1 VATRRRKVSMVDN
14 NRTRTDEKRLRKTLG
29 RSLVME
35 DKPEITLYIGDDNL
49 DVHAIISQ
57 ILSNIPEKLLQVEK
71 LPTDETTK
79 RTLLTEMRMMRTEL
93 SKYAV
98 HDKWNAKNLLKTPII
113 TIKDDT
119 YPWWYIEQAHEEIR
133 TRLMTIR
140 DEYLEKIEQTNP
152 DEKPNEIFDET
163 KGILTTEETD
173 MWIKA
178 TSKKVKKLIKTPNKL
193 YAEINN
199 WTEDKRAGFM
209 VGWNATNHDTIP
221 DKLRKIAYELESQ

>member
-1 VATRRRKVSMVDN
+1 MDN
-14 NRTRTDEKRLRKTLG
+14 TI
-29 RSLVME
+29 
-35 DKPEITLYIGDDNL
+35 ITLYIGDDNI
-49 DVHAIISQ
+49 DVHAMISQ
-57 ILSNIPEKLLQVEK
+57 MLSNMPEKLISVDK
-71 LPTDETTK
+71 LPTDETLR

-113 TIKDDT
+113 TIKDNT

-133 TRLMTIR
+133 AKLMTIR
-140 DEYLEKIEQTNP
+140 DEYLEKINQPKPNET
-152 DEKPNEIFDET
+152 PNEIFDKT

-173 MWIKA
+173 TWIKE
-178 TSKKVKKLIKTPNKL
+178 TSEKVKKLIKTPNRL
-193 YAEINN
+193 YKEINE
-199 WTEDKRAGFM
+199 WPEDKRAGFM

>member
-1 VATRRRKVSMVDN
+1 
-14 NRTRTDEKRLRKTLG
+14 
-29 RSLVME
+29 ME
-35 DKPEITLYIGDDNL
+35 DIPQIILYIGDDNL
-49 DVHAIISQ
+49 DVHTIISQ

>member
-1 VATRRRKVSMVDN
+1 
-14 NRTRTDEKRLRKTLG
+14 
-29 RSLVME
+29 ME
-35 DKPEITLYIGDDNL
+35 DKPEITLYIGDENEATTTDIITMLNSLPTSLYTIKRLPTNETEKRSLMTEIRKMRTKL
-49 DVHAIISQ
+49 DVYVVQ
-57 ILSNIPEKLLQVEK
+57 
-71 LPTDETTK
+71 
-79 RTLLTEMRMMRTEL
+79 
-93 SKYAV
+93 
-98 HDKWNAKNLLKTPII
+98 DKWNAKNINKPPILAI
-113 TIKDDT
+113 REHM
-119 YPWWYIEQAHEEIR
+119 YPWWYLDKDPNKVWNELKEI
-133 TRLMTIR
+133 M
-140 DEYLEKIEQTNP
+140 DEYEKARIKDIEEKIE
-152 DEKPNEIFDET
+152 KFDET

>member
-1 VATRRRKVSMVDN
+1 
-14 NRTRTDEKRLRKTLG
+14 
-29 RSLVME
+29 ME

-140 DEYLEKIEQTNP
+140 DEYLEKIEQTNH

-178 TSKKVKKLIKTPNKL
+178 TSKKVKKLTKTPNKL
-193 YAEINN
+193 YAEINT
-199 WTEDKRAGFM
+199 WSEDKRAGFM

-221 DKLRKIAYELESQ
+221 DKLRKIAYELEKDDNVSDDRNTTMDSMGPTK

>member
-1 VATRRRKVSMVDN
+1 
-14 NRTRTDEKRLRKTLG
+14 
-29 RSLVME
+29 ME

>member
-1 VATRRRKVSMVDN
+1 
-14 NRTRTDEKRLRKTLG
+14 
-29 RSLVME
+29 ME
-35 DKPEITLYIGDDNL
+35 DIPQIILYIGDDNL

-140 DEYLEKIEQTNP
+140 DEYLEKVEQPNP

-173 MWIKA
+173 AWIKA
-178 TSKKVKKLIKTPNKL
+178 TSKKVKKLTKTPNKL
-193 YAEINN
+193 YAEINT
-199 WTEDKRAGFM
+199 WSEDKRAGFM

>member
-1 VATRRRKVSMVDN
+1 MDN
-14 NRTRTDEKRLRKTLG
+14 TI
-29 RSLVME
+29 
-35 DKPEITLYIGDDNL
+35 ITLYIGDDNI
-49 DVHAIISQ
+49 DVHAMISQ
-57 ILSNIPEKLLQVEK
+57 MLSNMPEKLISVDK
-71 LPTDETTK
+71 LPTDETLR

-113 TIKDDT
+113 TIKDNT

-133 TRLMTIR
+133 AKLMTIR
-140 DEYLEKIEQTNP
+140 DEYLEKINQPKPNET
-152 DEKPNEIFDET
+152 PNEIFDKT

-173 MWIKA
+173 TWIKE
-178 TSKKVKKLIKTPNKL
+178 TSEKVKKLIKTPNQL
-193 YAEINN
+193 YKEINE
-199 WTEDKRAGFM
+199 WPEDKRAGFM

>member
-1 VATRRRKVSMVDN
+1 
-14 NRTRTDEKRLRKTLG
+14 
-29 RSLVME
+29 
-35 DKPEITLYIGDDNL
+35 
-49 DVHAIISQ
+49 
-57 ILSNIPEKLLQVEK
+57 
-71 LPTDETTK
+71 
-79 RTLLTEMRMMRTEL
+79 MRMMRTEL

-173 MWIKA
+173 VWIKA

>member
-1 VATRRRKVSMVDN
+1 MD
-14 NRTRTDEKRLRKTLG
+14 DTL
-29 RSLVME
+29 
-35 DKPEITLYIGDDNL
+35 ITLYIGDDNI
-49 DVHAIISQ
+49 DVHAMISQ
-57 ILSNIPEKLLQVEK
+57 MLSNMPEKLISVDK
-71 LPTDETTK
+71 LPTDETLR

-113 TIKDDT
+113 TIKDNT

-133 TRLMTIR
+133 AKLMTIR
-140 DEYLEKIEQTNP
+140 DEYLEKINQPKPNET
-152 DEKPNEIFDET
+152 PNEIFDKT

-173 MWIKA
+173 TWIKE
-178 TSKKVKKLIKTPNKL
+178 TSEKVKKLIKTPNRL
-193 YAEINN
+193 YKEINE
-199 WTEDKRAGFM
+199 WPEDKRAGFM

>member
-1 VATRRRKVSMVDN
+1 
-14 NRTRTDEKRLRKTLG
+14 
-29 RSLVME
+29 ME
-35 DKPEITLYIGDDNL
+35 DIPQITLYIGDDNL

>member
-1 VATRRRKVSMVDN
+1 
-14 NRTRTDEKRLRKTLG
+14 
-29 RSLVME
+29 ME
-35 DKPEITLYIGDDNL
+35 DIPQIILYIGNDNL
-49 DVHAIISQ
+49 DVHATISQ

-79 RTLLTEMRMMRTEL
+79 HTLLTEMRMMRTEL

-113 TIKDDT
+113 TIRDDT

-133 TRLMTIR
+133 TKLMTIR
-140 DEYLEKIEQTNP
+140 DEYLEKIEQPKTNETQN
-152 DEKPNEIFDET
+152 EKFDET
-163 KGILTTEETD
+163 KGILTTEETGA
-173 MWIKA
+173 WIKA
-178 TSKKVKKLIKTPNKL
+178 TSKKVKKLTKTPNKL
-193 YAEINN
+193 YAEINT
-199 WTEDKRAGFM
+199 WSEDKRAGFM

>member
-1 VATRRRKVSMVDN
+1 
-14 NRTRTDEKRLRKTLG
+14 
-29 RSLVME
+29 ME
-35 DKPEITLYIGDDNL
+35 DIPQIILYIGDDNL

>member
-1 VATRRRKVSMVDN
+1 MDN
-14 NRTRTDEKRLRKTLG
+14 TI
-29 RSLVME
+29 
-35 DKPEITLYIGDDNL
+35 ITLYIGDDNI
-49 DVHAIISQ
+49 DVHAMISQ
-57 ILSNIPEKLLQVEK
+57 MLSNMPEKLISVDK
-71 LPTDETTK
+71 LPTDETLR

-113 TIKDDT
+113 TIKDNT

-133 TRLMTIR
+133 AKLMTIR
-140 DEYLEKIEQTNP
+140 DEYLEKINQPKPNET
-152 DEKPNEIFDET
+152 PNEIFDKT

-173 MWIKA
+173 TWIKE
-178 TSKKVKKLIKTPNKL
+178 TSEKVKKLIKTPNRL
-193 YAEINN
+193 YKEINE
-199 WTEDKRAGFM
+199 WSEDKRAGFM